1 MEARALETPQ
11 RTTGVRGRALRR
23 SDFPSQKQR
32 LSLLMSRRRAASHL
46 PTNGELRKQTTFN
59 SLAGTRTGRSDGRSS
74 PPAVKCAVCIGA
86 TAASQADMGMKA
98 RWRKHIRALR
108 GAKEPLARLAANAA
122 ITRSIR
128 RPFSDY
134 PSKARAAASFPL
146 WRPAP
151 PRSSAV
157 PSPARVWPFRWWR
170 SLSCRVRE

>member
-46 PTNGELRKQTTFN
+46 PTNGEPRKQTTFN

-86 TAASQADMGMKA
+86 TVRSQADMGMKA
-98 RWRKHIRALR
+98 RCRKHICNNTS
-108 GAKEPLARLAANAA
+108 AKTGGKDRSFSHPGSMPLARM
-122 ITRSIR
+122 IR
-128 RPFSDY
+128 TASGEARNVTN
-134 PSKARAAASFPL
+134 ARAAPL
-146 WRPAP
+146 SRAPAAKP
-151 PRSSAV
+151 AV
-157 PSPARVWPFRWWR
+157 
-170 SLSCRVRE
+170 